1 VVLLRENKKA
11 LLFTTYFPHPLLLIL
26 LATPCESR
34 SLFWNRLHY
43 QGVLVSKETYYIY
56 LVSKETCY
64 IYLVSKETYPAG
76 ACFGIGCTTKA
87 SLKGSAE
94 NPDKS
99 PLLSSPPSPPPPRTP
114 LPILHMHLLS

>member
-64 IYLVSKETYPAG
+64 IYLVSKETLLLVPPSLS
-76 ACFGIGCTTKA
+76 FTCT
-87 SLKGSAE
+87 SFLKPPVPVRYSAE
-94 NPDKS
+94 G
-99 PLLSSPPSPPPPRTP
+99 LGFRV
-114 LPILHMHLLS
+114 

>member
-1 VVLLRENKKA
+1 MVLLRENKKA

-64 IYLVSKETYPAG
+64 IYLVSKETCYIYLVSKETCYISALCIRAIG
-76 ACFGIGCTTKA
+76 AFLCRFQT
-87 SLKGSAE
+87 
-94 NPDKS
+94 
-99 PLLSSPPSPPPPRTP
+99 
-114 LPILHMHLLS
+114 